1 MFSRLLTVSFLLV
14 SVLTSCIIPDSNH
27 RVPDFYLL
35 SSKSNDLNTS
45 EIRSDLSFY
54 INEVRL
60 AHYLQ
65 DKRMVSRPNNEIIE
79 FREYNRWG
87 EPLEIGIC
95 RVVGQNLSS
104 SLNTYNYVVFPHRKK
119 FGLQYEIDI
128 KVDRFEKVSEQRV
141 RCKAFWELSRK
152 DGKTKSNLFD
162 KELKIPSA
170 GERIEVRTL
179 SSLIELLSKEIETA
193 ILSFD

>member
-1 MFSRLLTVSFLLV
+1 MFSRFLTVSFLLV

-35 SSKSNDLNTS
+35 SSKSNDLNTN

-65 DKRMVSRPNNEIIE
+65 DKMVSRPNNEIIE

-95 RVVGQNLSS
+95 RVVGQ
-104 SLNTYNYVVFPHRKK
+104 K
-119 FGLQYEIDI
+119 F
-128 KVDRFEKVSEQRV
+128 K
-141 RCKAFWELSRK
+141 
-152 DGKTKSNLFD
+152 LF
-162 KELKIPSA
+162 
-170 GERIEVRTL
+170 IEYL
-179 SSLIELLSKEIETA
+179 
-193 ILSFD
+193 